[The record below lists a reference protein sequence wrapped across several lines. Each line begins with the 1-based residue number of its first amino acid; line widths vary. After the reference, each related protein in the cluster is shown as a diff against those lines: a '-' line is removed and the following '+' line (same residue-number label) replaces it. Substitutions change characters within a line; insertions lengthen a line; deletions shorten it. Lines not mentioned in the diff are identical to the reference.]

1 MTLSEVKELR
11 EKYKDASHLHIGFY
25 AGNILENEKNFVIW
39 DDDHEMVHGVRINN
53 DHYTQMQSP
62 FVIMS
67 APYVEICKIYGFFN

>member
-39 DDDHEMVHGVRINN
+39 DDDHEMVSVCNHVC
-53 DHYTQMQSP
+53 P
-62 FVIMS
+62 
-67 APYVEICKIYGFFN
+67 ICRNL